1 MPSKAAPRDLSNV
14 HCVRR
19 TKDKGKKTIFK
30 KKYIHKKSVLVK
42 VTKITEPV
50 RHS

>member
-19 TKDKGKKTIFK
+19 TKDKGKKQYLNK
-30 KKYIHKKSVLVK
+30 IHFLKSVLAK
-42 VTKITEPV
+42 VTKIKEPV
-50 RHS
+50 RYS

>member
-19 TKDKGKKTIFK
+19 TKDKEKKTIFK
-30 KKYIHKKSVLVK
+30 KNTFIKRSVLAK
-42 VTKITEPV
+42 VTKIKEPV
-50 RHS
+50 RHR